1 MTRQEIETALKLCS
15 SGLDPNCAKCVYAG
29 KGYYRALMRDVLRY
43 IGWLKNENK
52 NGKTKPRPRGKVPEN
67 GNLKPGAARRSD
79 LPSSRKRERTPRGR
93 ESPQLKNRSN

>member
-52 NGKTKPRPRGKVPEN
+52 NGKTKPRPRGKVPKTGTFGADRRGDQILQLPEN
-67 GNLKPGAARRSD
+67 GNEHPAGGKAR
-79 LPSSRKRERTPRGR
+79 
-93 ESPQLKNRSN
+93 N